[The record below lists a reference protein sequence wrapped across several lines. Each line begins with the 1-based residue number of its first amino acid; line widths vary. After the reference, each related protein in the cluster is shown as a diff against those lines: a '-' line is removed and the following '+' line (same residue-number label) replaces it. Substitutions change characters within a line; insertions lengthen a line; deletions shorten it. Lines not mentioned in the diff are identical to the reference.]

1 MTAPT
6 LFDQEQATQ
15 IARVGGVIAQLIVG
29 FCHARLLANV
39 SEFHADELQAHV
51 HRHTAGCSAPGSADR
66 ILRDLRRKGR
76 VSYVVVNR
84 AQSLYRILSVQ

>member
-1 MTAPT
+1 MTALT

-29 FCHARLLANV
+29 FCHFRLRSNTP
-39 SEFHADELQAHV
+39 EFHADQLRDHIL
-51 HRHTAGCSAPGSADR
+51 RHTAGCSAPGSADR